1 VGLAGVAENRQAG
14 GSGGKNVAHL
24 TKKLFFEDLRSPKTV
39 LGSLAHFLRPYKPK
53 IVEI

>member
-1 VGLAGVAENRQAG
+1 MGLSRVAENRQAA

-24 TKKLFFEDLRSPKTV
+24 TKGLFFEDLRSLRAV